1 MHSYIT
7 TTKIAPVTITPN
19 DRPAYVFV
27 CLLKDGRYV
36 IGDADNP
43 SKWIAYINSGL
54 HKSIPEPRQVKKVIG
69 IKEQTEQR
77 TLPSVVN
84 RFCKRYGLDKV
95 IAV

>member
-19 DRPAYVFV
+19 DRPAYIYV
-27 CLLKDGRYV
+27 CLLKDGRYLV
-36 IGDADNP
+36 GHANNP
-43 SKWIAYINSGL
+43 SESIAYINSGHNKAL
-54 HKSIPEPRQVKKVIG
+54 REPRQVKKVIG
-69 IKEQTEQR
+69 IKEQTDQR

-84 RFCKRYGLDKV
+84 RFSKRYGLDKV